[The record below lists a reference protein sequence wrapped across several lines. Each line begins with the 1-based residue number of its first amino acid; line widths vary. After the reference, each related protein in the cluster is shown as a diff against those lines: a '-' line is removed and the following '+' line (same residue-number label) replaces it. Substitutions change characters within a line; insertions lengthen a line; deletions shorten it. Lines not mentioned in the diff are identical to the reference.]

1 MSYLFPDFSLAFF
14 REISEQASRQLVTK
28 EQRKFCK
35 HAKRRNRRY
44 YNMSKNET
52 PQRENEMNTP
62 TSEGFTLSQ
71 IASLR
76 TEIKKKNT
84 ANTRVIVSCSKTKQ
98 KKIGMMKSI
107 ARLA

>member
-35 HAKRRNRRY
+35 HAKRRNWRY

-76 TEIKKKNT
+76 TEIKKNT

>member
-35 HAKRRNRRY
+35 HAKRRNWRY

-76 TEIKKKNT
+76 TEIKKKYSWHPCYSFVFKNK
-84 ANTRVIVSCSKTKQ
+84 AEKNRNDEKYS
-98 KKIGMMKSI
+98 
-107 ARLA
+107 

>member
-35 HAKRRNRRY
+35 HAKRRNWRY

-52 PQRENEMNTP
+52 PQRENE

-76 TEIKKKNT
+76 TEIKKKIQLT
-84 ANTRVIVSCSKTKQ
+84 P
-98 KKIGMMKSI
+98 M
-107 ARLA
+107 L